1 MEIGFVRTDDKTTA
15 LAVLERC
22 LASKELL
29 NARIQNLDGVYS
41 IEVSRPTNDADPDD
55 ENC

>member
-1 MEIGFVRTDDKTTA
+1 VTEEIVNTGDKGVAMA
-15 LAVLERC
+15 LLERC

-41 IEVSRPTNDADPDD
+41 IEVSRPTDDSAGPDGD
-55 ENC
+55 Y